1 MERDR
6 RPVASAE
13 EDWDG
18 DHRPLVPPREG
29 GREDEEP
36 PGARRE
42 VRLAIVGSTRFASDP
57 DAAVTARRHIAN
69 AVAALHPDVVV
80 SGGAKGIDSIAADY
94 AREHRIPVVEHL
106 PANRRWAPD
115 GYKDRNAAIAAD
127 CTHLLCIRHEHSST
141 YGSGWTADLAEQLGR
156 HVKRLTVQAGAGS
169 EPARPR
175 RARKS
180 ASAGPGPPTSSR
192 P

>member
-1 MERDR
+1 VTVGRWP
-6 RPVASAE
+6 RPRWTGTATVGHSRHP
-13 EDWDG
+13 G
-18 DHRPLVPPREG
+18 RG
-29 GREDEEP
+29 GGEDEEP

-42 VRLAIVGSTRFASDP
+42 VRLAIVGSTLFADDP
-57 DAAVTARRHIAN
+57 DAAVAARRHIAN

-141 YGSGWTADLAEQLGR
+141 YGSGWTADRAEQLGR
-156 HVKRLTVQAGAGS
+156 HVERLTVQAGAGS
-169 EPARPR
+169 EPPA
-175 RARKS
+175 AHELTGKS
-180 ASAGPGPPTSSR
+180 ASVGPCPPTSSQT
-192 P
+192 